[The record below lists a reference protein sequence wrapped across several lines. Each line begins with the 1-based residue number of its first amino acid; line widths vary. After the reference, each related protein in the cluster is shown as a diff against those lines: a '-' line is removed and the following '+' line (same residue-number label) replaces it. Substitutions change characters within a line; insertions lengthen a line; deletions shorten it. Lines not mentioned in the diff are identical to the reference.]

1 MAFDVTNLPAY
12 TKEDQYTLITKSL
25 FSGKTAALLQQ
36 AGQVIPGI
44 KSSQALPLLDSTIY
58 FQTDSCSFTT
68 SGTTAISD
76 VILTVG
82 KMKVDEALCP
92 KDLETK
98 YLQLQLNQGESIDM
112 GTLTNQ
118 IGEEKAARISEALE
132 TAIWQGD
139 TTGGTGNSAFFD
151 GFCTI
156 LGDLGFGQAGDPIE
170 GNPTTGGGWT
180 KLTSL
185 TTSNIDDAVNKIYSL
200 IPNGVLDKPDVFIA
214 MDSATFRTYKA
225 WMVSANLYH
234 YAGNETA
241 PMEIIDPVSGIKVY
255 GLIGLPANTI
265 VAGRWSNFFIGTDLN
280 NEQEE
285 WEMLFNPY
293 EKKVQFHV
301 AFKYGCQIA
310 RPNEVVYFIL

>member
-1 MAFDVTNLPAY
+1 MAFELTNLPAY
-12 TKEDQYTLITKSL
+12 TKEDQFTLITKSL
-25 FSGKTAALLQQ
+25 FSGKTAALLQS

-44 KSSQALPLLDSTIY
+44 KSSQALPLLDSTIF

-76 VILTVG
+76 VVLTVG

-112 GTLTNQ
+112 GVLTNQ
-118 IGEEKAARISEALE
+118 IGDEKAARISEALE
-132 TAIWQGD
+132 TAIWQGNV
-139 TTGGTGNSAFFD
+139 GAGGNSGFFD
-151 GFCTI
+151 GFCTL
-156 LGDLGFGQAGDPIE
+156 LGDLGFGGAGDPIE

-185 TTSNIDDAVNKIYSL
+185 TTSNIDDAITKIYTL

-214 MDSATFRTYKA
+214 MDAATFRTYRG
-225 WMVSANLYH
+225 WLLSANLYH
-234 YAGNETA
+234 YNAD
-241 PMEIIDPVSGIKVY
+241 EIANLEIVDPISGIKIF
-255 GLIGLPANTI
+255 GLIGMPANTI

-280 NEQEE
+280 NEEE
-285 WEMLFNPY
+285 QWEMLYNPY

-301 AFKYGCQIA
+301 AFKYGTQIA
-310 RPNEVVYFIL
+310 RPDEVVYFIL